1 MQSGG
6 SFSPSWKKGHDGAEF
21 EQIGCVIMASGMGR
35 RFGGNKLMAD
45 LNGVPMIEYILS
57 VTDALF
63 GRRVVVTRHGE
74 IAAYCRSHRIEV
86 VLHDLPY
93 RSDTVRLGI
102 ECMDECIRGCMFCPS
117 DQPLLKRES
126 LRSLCAAFS
135 EDVDGIF
142 QLCWA
147 QEIGTPVLFPR
158 SCFAVLACLPEGK
171 GGNVLLKRQP
181 ERVRHVSAQDPWEMR
196 DVDTPKDLEDLR
208 KQIAADTQQK

>member
-1 MQSGG
+1 
-6 SFSPSWKKGHDGAEF
+6 
-21 EQIGCVIMASGMGR
+21 MASGLGR

-57 VTDALF
+57 ATDALF

-74 IAAYCRSHRIEV
+74 IAAYCRSRRIEV

-93 RSDTVRLGI
+93 RSDTVRLGV
-102 ECMDECIRGCMFCPS
+102 ECMDADIRGCMFCPS
-117 DQPLLKRES
+117 DQPLLKRKS
-126 LRSLCAAFS
+126 LRRLCAAFT
-135 EDVDGIF
+135 EDADGIF
-142 QLCWA
+142 QLAWA

-158 SCFAVLACLPEGK
+158 SCFADLACLPEGK

-208 KQIAADTQQK
+208 RQIAADAGLKQESEIRNK